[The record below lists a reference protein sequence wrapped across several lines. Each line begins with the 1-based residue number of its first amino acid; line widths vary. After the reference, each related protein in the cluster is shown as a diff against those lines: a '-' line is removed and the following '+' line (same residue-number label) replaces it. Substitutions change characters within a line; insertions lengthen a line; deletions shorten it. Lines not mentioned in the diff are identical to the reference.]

1 MTVFYK
7 QPAVPAKL
15 LPDNIMVYLKTTETC
30 QLDCS
35 HCFTSGKSGRAI
47 YFDVENTKTF
57 FINLHKHNPNQG
69 GNIAFHGGEPMLAK
83 ISDMLGIHSF
93 ITNLLPNMWWSITTN
108 LTYKLTDDIKQFFLS
123 VFKDSGIG
131 VSWDLDIRF
140 DSNNQLK
147 LWRENLQW
155 LTDNEFNVTLM
166 VSASRSLTKYDTKEF
181 FEFIKSLKINYLHI
195 ERITPNGNALSNPDI
210 FPTNKELDEW
220 FVKLW
225 DEFYTGEYYN
235 DFSNE
240 FFNSIL
246 TSLVQ
251 TQHSGCR
258 CRECE
263 QKIFTL
269 NADGTVGGCPNS
281 ATTLFYGNV
290 LDSLEQLFF
299 SMNRGCNIIDE
310 MVRATPCWSCDV
322 YDICNGDCHQ
332 LKWNDV
338 DGNIV
343 DKPSEGDICP
353 APISLMRKLKN
364 DYTYFQ
370 LNTVLGGFSG
380 GE

>member
-1 MTVFYK
+1 MTVFFK
-7 QPAVPAKL
+7 QSTQPVKL

-35 HCFTSGKSGRAI
+35 HCFTSGKSGRKI
-47 YFDVENTKTF
+47 YFDVEKTKNF
-57 FINLHKHNPNQG
+57 FLNLHHHNPKQG

-83 ISDMLGIHSF
+83 VSDMREIHSF
-93 ITNLLPNMWWSITTN
+93 VTELLPNMWWSITTN
-108 LTYKLTDDIKQFFLS
+108 LTYKLTDEIKLFFNDLC
-123 VFKDSGIG
+123 KEHGIG

-140 DSNNQLK
+140 ENDKQLA

-155 LTDNEFNVTLM
+155 LTDNGFNVTLM
-166 VSASRSLTKYDTKEF
+166 VSASSSLTKYDTKEF

-225 DEFYTGEYYN
+225 DEYYN
-235 DFSNE
+235 GGYYNYFSNE

-281 ATTLFYGNV
+281 APTLFYGNV

-299 SMNRGCNIIDE
+299 ATNRGCNIADE
-310 MVRATPCWSCDV
+310 MVRATPCWTCDV

-332 LKWNDV
+332 LKWNDIE
-338 DGNIV
+338 GNIV
-343 DKPSEGDICP
+343 DVPKEGDICP
-353 APISLMRKLKN
+353 APITLMRKLKSEYS
-364 DYTYFQ
+364 YTQ
-370 LNTVLGGFSG
+370 LNTVLGGFLG